1 VNKDLEAVLSECLN
15 QMNKGESVEA
25 CVAQYPTLAAQLE
38 PLLRLAL
45 QVKALRQ
52 EQAPPPVA
60 MQAGRQRL
68 LREAARLKSAQLDK
82 AHTVPVPWW
91 LNLQALMRRSM
102 AAAVLASMLV
112 IVALGAGTVA
122 ASARSLP
129 GDALYP
135 VKRVTEEFQLLLTFD
150 QQSKARLVQK
160 LDERRREEAKA
171 IASSQRIAEM
181 SFRGQVDSVDGS
193 HWTIGGVLVRTSDET
208 VIEEDVVVGA
218 LARVRIRSLS
228 DGTLLAMRISVEPES
243 VPLEPTAS
251 PTVTEPAT
259 MPTTAPT
266 PTQLRATKVPV
277 QPAAPTATPSPTLM
291 ASPTLT
297 LTPSAT
303 PSATATALRA
313 TPSPPREVRIRFTGS
328 IEALA
333 EDVWTVGGQVV
344 RIGANTRIDENA
356 ARAAVGAIARVLAV
370 RREDGTLLAIEITV
384 ERAPQPPEQPFE
396 FQGLIESFGPTQWVV
411 SGHTLIIN
419 ADTVIEGTPHKG
431 LLAEVKA
438 LRQGDGS
445 LRAVRIFVRLPS
457 EEVEFEG
464 VIQSLSAGEW
474 IVEGVTVR
482 LDAQTL
488 VEGTPSVGASA
499 EVQGLLLPDGAVLAR
514 RIMVQ
519 APPTATPTPTIQPTA
534 TLTPTIHST
543 ATLTPT
549 TQPAVTPT
557 TASTAGQTVAAPDV
571 AQKPALR
578 AVGLP
583 LPATSISPGEDPIHS
598 SEEKSYD

>member
-1 VNKDLEAVLSECLN
+1 
-15 QMNKGESVEA
+15 
-25 CVAQYPTLAAQLE
+25 
-38 PLLRLAL
+38 
-45 QVKALRQ
+45 
-52 EQAPPPVA
+52 
-60 MQAGRQRL
+60 
-68 LREAARLKSAQLDK
+68 
-82 AHTVPVPWW
+82 
-91 LNLQALMRRSM
+91 M
-102 AAAVLASMLV
+102 AAVVLASLLV
-112 IVALGAGTVA
+112 VVALGAGTIA
-122 ASARSLP
+122 ASAKSLP

-135 VKRVTEEFQLLLTFD
+135 VKRVTEEFQLMLTFD
-150 QQSKARLVQK
+150 QQSKAQLVQK

-181 SFRGQVDSVDGS
+181 SFRGQVESADGS

-208 VIEEDVVVGA
+208 VIEEDVAVGA
-218 LARVRIRSLS
+218 LVRVRVRSLS

-243 VPLEPTAS
+243 VWLEPTAS

-259 MPTTAPT
+259 TPTTVPT
-266 PTQLRATKVPV
+266 PTELPATKVPV
-277 QPAAPTATPSPTLM
+277 QPPAPTSTPSPT
-291 ASPTLT
+291 STS
-297 LTPSAT
+297 TPSAT

-313 TPSPPREVRIRFTGS
+313 TPTPPREVRIRFAGS

-344 RIGANTRIDENA
+344 RIGANTRIDEHE

-370 RREDGTLLAIEITV
+370 RREDGTLLAIEISI
-384 ERAPQPPEQPFE
+384 ERAAQPPEQPFE

-411 SGHTLIIN
+411 SGHTLIIT
-419 ADTVIEGTPHKG
+419 ADTLIEGTPHKG

-464 VIQSLSAGEW
+464 LIQSLSAGEW

-488 VEGTPSVGASA
+488 VEGTPTVGSSA

-519 APPTATPTPTIQPTA
+519 APPTATPTPTIQLTT
-534 TLTPTIHST
+534 TL
-543 ATLTPT
+543 
-549 TQPAVTPT
+549 TPT
-557 TASTAGQTVAAPDV
+557 TASTTGQTPAAPDV
-571 AQKPALR
+571 AQRSTSRP
-578 AVGLP
+578 VGLP
-583 LPATSISPGEDPIHS
+583 LPATSISPSEGPISS

>member
-25 CVAQYPTLAAQLE
+25 CVAQYPTLAARLE

-52 EQAPPPVA
+52 EQAPSPVA

-82 AHTVPVPWW
+82 AHTGRVPWW

-102 AAAVLASMLV
+102 AAAVLASLLV
-112 IVALGAGTVA
+112 VVALGTGTIA
-122 ASARSLP
+122 ASANSLP
-129 GDALYP
+129 GDALYS
-135 VKRVTEEFQLLLTFD
+135 VKRATEEFQLLLTFD

-218 LARVRIRSLS
+218 LALVRIRSLS
-228 DGTLLAMRISVEPES
+228 DGTLLAMRISIEPES
-243 VPLEPTAS
+243 VRLEPTAS

-259 MPTTAPT
+259 TPTTAPT
-266 PTQLRATKVPV
+266 PTQLPTTEVPV
-277 QPAAPTATPSPTLM
+277 QPAAPTSTPSPTVT
-291 ASPTLT
+291 S
-297 LTPSAT
+297 TPSAT

-313 TPSPPREVRIRFTGS
+313 TPTPPREVRIRFTGS

-344 RIGANTRIDENA
+344 RISANTRIDENA

-370 RREDGTLLAIEITV
+370 RREDDTLLAIEITI
-384 ERAPQPPEQPFE
+384 ERAAQPPEQPFE

-438 LRQGDGS
+438 LRRGDGS

-464 VIQSLSAGEW
+464 LIQSLSGGEW

-482 LDAQTL
+482 LDGQTL
-488 VEGTPSVGASA
+488 VEGIPTVGASA
-499 EVQGLLLPDGAVLAR
+499 EVQGLPLPDGAVLAR
-514 RIMVQ
+514 RIVVQ
-519 APPTATPTPTIQPTA
+519 APPTATPTLTIQPTA
-534 TLTPTIHST
+534 TLTATI
-543 ATLTPT
+543 
-549 TQPAVTPT
+549 QPAVTPT
-557 TASTAGQTVAAPDV
+557 TASTTGQTPVAPDV
-571 AQKPALR
+571 AQMPALR

-583 LPATSISPGEDPIHS
+583 LPATAISPGEDPIIS
-598 SEEKSYD
+598 SEEKSHD